1 MLDIEQMIAKMKPHT
16 RFPSIGDDQD
26 KTRPSQGT
34 ADATTVRLIALLRRD
49 A

>member
-26 KTRPSQGT
+26 KPDLRKEQPTR
-34 ADATTVRLIALLRRD
+34 RR
-49 A
+49 